1 MPFPSKNQY
10 CDFLNLTFCVASAC
24 AMFLIIFG
32 LDSGIQMVISDYLTG
47 SQKLV
52 FLLLLGIGLFG
63 WEVYSAA
70 KSNEAS
76 SWPSTTA
83 TITQSEIKKVR
94 KSRRRRGRRRS
105 SWSRELHVQY
115 DYYVQGQ
122 SYNNNRVAFGNS
134 VSNALDSI
142 GRPNVVDQYPKG
154 KSVTVYYNP
163 DNPKD
168 SVLET
173 ELPFSAYIVMVV
185 ALIMCTVSAVPLFA
199 TDQLFGSTSSSE
211 LEATPAE

>member
-1 MPFPSKNQY
+1 
-10 CDFLNLTFCVASAC
+10 
-24 AMFLIIFG
+24 
-32 LDSGIQMVISDYLTG
+32 MVISDYLTG

-168 SVLET
+168 SVLE
-173 ELPFSAYIVMVV
+173 PFQRFLCSPQIS
-185 ALIMCTVSAVPLFA
+185 CS
-199 TDQLFGSTSSSE
+199 DQLLLQSLKPLRLSEFLGERVCKLLTLSFFSQTRSRTFESALCYWRPRTLAVSFSHGPTSAAG
-211 LEATPAE
+211 L